1 MIRIVR
7 RKRTL
12 AEWAVTKSTGSI
24 ETSPEVT
31 RKTTEIKKYWQV
43 YLNDET
49 AFGLVNSLTTLVCGP
64 GFDIEGE
71 GDTEEVRSAF
81 VRSWSD
87 INSLV
92 RNALIF
98 GNGFAEIVYTRSGKF
113 HSLESIYPL
122 DIEIEQEGNEIRYI
136 HTDSQKTFGPDK
148 IFNLVFFPREDSLYG
163 LPLLQPLYNAILRKQ
178 QLEEALITAVERHL
192 PRLHITLKR
201 DDLGHYPSEEERRA
215 IARMFRDLKPEYEI
229 VTTDLVDIE
238 ALDVKGVPNIGE
250 YLEFMLNAIALGAQ
264 TPIEV
269 LGPAARGSTHA
280 TARIRANI
288 FFAGPVAFL
297 QRTLENSIN
306 SQILKDSKVAFRI
319 KKWEMPL
326 AYTGK

>member
-1 MIRIVR
+1 M
-7 RKRTL
+7 
-12 AEWAVTKSTGSI
+12 
-24 ETSPEVT
+24 
-31 RKTTEIKKYWQV
+31 
-43 YLNDET
+43 
-49 AFGLVNSLTTLVCGP
+49 
-64 GFDIEGE
+64 
-71 GDTEEVRSAF
+71 
-81 VRSWSD
+81 
-87 INSLV
+87 
-92 RNALIF
+92 
-98 GNGFAEIVYTRSGKF
+98 
-113 HSLESIYPL
+113 
-122 DIEIEQEGNEIRYI
+122 
-136 HTDSQKTFGPDK
+136 
-148 IFNLVFFPREDSLYG
+148 FFPREDSLYG